1 MIQFDVGGHGYKVSR
16 SMIELY
22 PESMLARLISD
33 EWNATRRATTTSSTK
48 NSSSSSKKIVPSSS
62 REKRIKLSDDTVPD
76 NDNNT
81 STDAAAGGAAAADD
95 DDDDDDAST
104 DNDQETKT
112 IFIDRD
118 GLRFRYVLDYL
129 RDHEINLPMTESRE
143 AMHKEL
149 EYYGLCMATHSS
161 DTTLDE
167 NGNATAAAAAVAAST
182 RPVIKLGTPVEA
194 ARVIAAMDSNI
205 GEELDALD
213 VEIESHKKI
222 IQDYIHRKDAVKVAR
237 NVFQRSVLKY
247 ETAIEQGT
255 EFTVEIVQKDEK
267 DAAYKASKYV
277 LEFLK
282 EKLATYGL
290 LLVKYNAPGLICWG
304 TDETT
309 NFTLKSSK

>member
-33 EWNATRRATTTSSTK
+33 EWNATRRATTTTTK
-48 NSSSSSKKIVPSSS
+48 NSSSSSKKVVPSSS
-62 REKRIKLSDDTVPD
+62 REKRIKLSDDTAPD
-76 NDNNT
+76 NDNNK
-81 STDAAAGGAAAADD
+81 STDAAADTAAV
-95 DDDDDDAST
+95 DDDDAST
-104 DNDQETKT
+104 DDDQETKT

-167 NGNATAAAAAVAAST
+167 NGNATAAAAAAAST

>member
-1 MIQFDVGGHGYKVSR
+1 
-16 SMIELY
+16 MIELY

-33 EWNATRRATTTSSTK
+33 EWNATRRATTTKNSSS
-48 NSSSSSKKIVPSSS
+48 SSSSSKKIVPSSS

-76 NDNNT
+76 NNNNT
-81 STDAAAGGAAAADD
+81 STDAAATATADAAAVA
-95 DDDDDDAST
+95 DDDDAST
-104 DNDQETKT
+104 DDDQETKT

-213 VEIESHKKI
+213 VEIESHRKI

-255 EFTVEIVQKDEK
+255 EFTVKIVQKDEK

>member
-33 EWNATRRATTTSSTK
+33 EWNATRRATTTTTK
-48 NSSSSSKKIVPSSS
+48 NSSSSSKKVVPSSS
-62 REKRIKLSDDTVPD
+62 REKRIKLSDDTAPD
-76 NDNNT
+76 NDNNK
-81 STDAAAGGAAAADD
+81 STDAAADTAAV
-95 DDDDDDAST
+95 DDDDAST
-104 DNDQETKT
+104 DDDQETKT

-167 NGNATAAAAAVAAST
+167 NGNATAAAAAVAAAST